1 MTTEKRKRGRPLDSC
16 IDDSS
21 WLVEVADILLSNPKL
36 KPTTAIK
43 RVLPP
48 PDPSPIRRLQ
58 SKWKQ
63 DGSVYLAQA
72 QNRTKRKADEVIQMA
87 MQRIQREM
95 ATATDVMRTG
105 CVGSIFGDL
114 PAHKRELML
123 SIEKARA
130 DAFRPAS
137 RLSMF
142 GTTQEM
148 SKLFGSSLLH
158 DALTGLE
165 PRFGLSAGIA
175 YHDMLET
182 LTRGATLRGTI
193 KGSQSPDEKALRD
206 VLKNTKRSLQR
217 IMTFT

>member
-21 WLVEVADILLSNPKL
+21 WLAQVAEILLLNPKL

-43 RVLPP
+43 RVLPT

-72 QNRTKRKADEVIQMA
+72 QNRTKRKADEVMQRAIQMA

-142 GTTQEM
+142 GTMFGTKLEM
-148 SKLFGSSLLH
+148 SKLSGSSLLH
-158 DALTGLE
+158 DPLTGLE
-165 PRFGLSAGIA
+165 SRFWLSAGIDVGNA
-175 YHDMLET
+175 HSRCHF
-182 LTRGATLRGTI
+182 TRN
-193 KGSQSPDEKALRD
+193 D
-206 VLKNTKRSLQR
+206 QR
-217 IMTFT
+217 ITKP